1 MSEPKINLKEFAQRT
16 SDITV
21 ATQLLRTDEVAIQR
35 WIDSLATELEA
46 FHVQVSLLNP
56 RVPLTVGHFKF
67 LNQMK
72 DRIVAKLDLETLE
85 TLGLNQK
92 IERMA
97 LRRWLVASG
106 LFLEGIGNHTI
117 AGPFATS
124 ASKSESSV
132 NNAV

>member
-1 MSEPKINLKEFAQRT
+1 MSEPKINLKEFTQRT

-21 ATQLLRTDEVAIQR
+21 ATQLLRTDEAATQQR
-35 WIDSLATELEA
+35 IDSLATELEA

-72 DRIVAKLDLETLE
+72 DRIVAKLDLETL
-85 TLGLNQK
+85 GLNPK

-106 LFLEGIGNHTI
+106 LFLEGIGDHTI
-117 AGPFATS
+117 AGPFAIS

>member
-1 MSEPKINLKEFAQRT
+1 MSKPKINLKEFAQRT

-21 ATQLLRTDEVAIQR
+21 ATQLLRTDEAETQKR
-35 WIDSLATELEA
+35 IDSLATELEA

-72 DRIVAKLDLETLE
+72 DRIVAKLDLETL
-85 TLGLNQK
+85 GLNPK

-106 LFLEGIGNHTI
+106 LFLEGIGDHTI

>member
-1 MSEPKINLKEFAQRT
+1 MSKPKINLKEFAQRT

-21 ATQLLRTDEVAIQR
+21 ATQLLRTDEAAIQR
-35 WIDSLATELEA
+35 RIDSLATELEA

-72 DRIVAKLDLETLE
+72 DRIVAKLDLETL
-85 TLGLNQK
+85 GLNPK

-106 LFLEGIGNHTI
+106 LFLEGIGDHTI

-124 ASKSESSV
+124 SSKSESSV